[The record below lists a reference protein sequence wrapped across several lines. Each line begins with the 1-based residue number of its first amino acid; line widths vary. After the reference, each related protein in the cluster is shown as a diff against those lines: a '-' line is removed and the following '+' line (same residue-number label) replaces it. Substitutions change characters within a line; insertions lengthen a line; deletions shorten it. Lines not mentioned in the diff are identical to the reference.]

1 MSQIA
6 EADKYSSLNK
16 VVMNMLTRPSFGWWA
31 IFIFDLIFLAFGIY
45 CFIYQVYT
53 GLGVAGYSHPVL
65 WGVYIT
71 DFVFWVGIA
80 HSGTLISAVL
90 FLFRAKFRMSIYR
103 IAEAMTVFA
112 VATAGLFPIIHLGR
126 PWNFYWLL
134 PYPNQRGLWVNFDS
148 PLLWD
153 VFAVSTYATISSV
166 FFFIGM
172 IPDIA
177 AIRDTVVGKTKKILY
192 SVLSLGWKGTNW
204 EWSHYTRA
212 YFYFACFATPLVI
225 SVHSVVSWDFAMANM
240 PGWHTTIFPPYFV
253 AGAIFSGL
261 AMVITLC
268 IPLRLIFKLEDYIT
282 MENFEG
288 MSKMIIL
295 TSCIVFYAYL
305 IEFFIAWYSGNKYEY
320 DQFLYRANGD
330 YAFFYWTMMFCNGI
344 VPHALWFKKIR
355 NNLVILFII
364 SLLIN
369 VGMWFE
375 RFNIIVIS
383 LSKEFEPGSWG
394 LYRPSWVELGITVGS
409 FAWFFMFFLIF
420 VRTLPALSIAEIKEI
435 LPVPKKNGGSDH
447 E

>member
-1 MSQIA
+1 
-6 EADKYSSLNK
+6 
-16 VVMNMLTRPSFGWWA
+16 
-31 IFIFDLIFLAFGIY
+31 
-45 CFIYQVYT
+45 
-53 GLGVAGYSHPVL
+53 
-65 WGVYIT
+65 
-71 DFVFWVGIA
+71 
-80 HSGTLISAVL
+80 
-90 FLFRAKFRMSIYR
+90 
-103 IAEAMTVFA
+103 
-112 VATAGLFPIIHLGR
+112 
-126 PWNFYWLL
+126 
-134 PYPNQRGLWVNFDS
+134 
-148 PLLWD
+148 
-153 VFAVSTYATISSV
+153 
-166 FFFIGM
+166 M

-177 AIRDTVVGKTKKILY
+177 AIRDTVVGKAKKALY
-192 SVLSLGWKGTNW
+192 SVLSLGWKGSNW
-204 EWSHYTRA
+204 EWSTYTRA

-225 SVHSVVSWDFAMANM
+225 SVHSVVSWDFAMANT

-394 LYRPSWVELGITVGS
+394 LYKPSWVELGITVGS

-435 LPVPKKNGGSDH
+435 LPVPRKNGGSNN